1 MPWWR
6 GRSWSTDLDTLTR
19 LHKGLL
25 ALDVDPDAQHKP
37 VPAPELPIPSAGP
50 PAPQEPLVPPQA
62 VQAEQ
67 QTLPE
72 RLAPESE
79 SAQTMPLEAGRG
91 EQGPDQKDARPWPAG
106 AGSDPGI
113 AARPR
118 PFRY

>member
-50 PAPQEPLVPPQA
+50 PALQEPLVPPQA
-62 VQAEQ
+62 VQVCGWP
-67 QTLPE
+67 TDPVP
-72 RLAPESE
+72 RH
-79 SAQTMPLEAGRG
+79 SAHVSRRAIVSFFTVPCTAS
-91 EQGPDQKDARPWPAG
+91 QKVI
-106 AGSDPGI
+106 SI
-113 AARPR
+113 
-118 PFRY
+118 